1 MGKDYSRQI
10 AEILLTLKYM
20 NDNLHKIED
29 DLFSVSQKM
38 SDQAPKDNTTFKHL
52 VVIKLPEKKKERK

>member
-10 AEILLTLKYM
+10 AEILLTLKNI

-29 DLFSVSQKM
+29 DLFSVSKKM
-38 SDQAPKDNTTFKHL
+38 TEQPPKGETTFKHL
-52 VVIKLPEKKKERK
+52 VVVKLPEKKKERK